1 MKSKANGS
9 PTRSD
14 VLPEIDVALEAL
26 SRPLTRQERKA
37 GWSDESRIALRTHLE
52 IAKARLLDPRPLQA
66 EEFPPDWQTLRS
78 LDAWGIDVARTS
90 PLRETFL
97 GLASELRRV
106 LAGELRTARRRSV

>member
-1 MKSKANGS
+1 MRPKAEGL

-26 SRPLTRQERKA
+26 SRPLTRQEREA
-37 GWSDESRIALRTHLE
+37 GWSDESRIALRSHLE

-66 EEFPPDWQTLRS
+66 EEFPPDWQTLRG
-78 LDAWGIDVARTS
+78 LDAWGIDVARAS

-97 GLASELRRV
+97 GVSSELRRV
-106 LAGELRTARRRSV
+106 LAGELRKARHRSV